1 MQYPTLP
8 WAGRQQLHGAQI
20 CVLDGNSY
28 DAKCLEAGQERDD
41 DLDACS
47 LLINNKNQPLLAPGS
62 GGIHNASQKVVVG
75 LSVCASA
82 RSCSL
87 TASDYGACHGHS
99 SIYIKVIV
107 TYE

>member
-1 MQYPTLP
+1 M
-8 WAGRQQLHGAQI
+8 
-20 CVLDGNSY
+20 LDGNSY

-62 GGIHNASQKVVVG
+62 GGIHSASQKVVVG

-87 TASDYGACHGHS
+87 TASDYGAYYGRS
-99 SIYIKVIV
+99 NIYIIVII
-107 TYE
+107 TNE